1 MDNNKETYKQTDQGG
16 LEGYTPVR
24 RSQNQG
30 GRWGVQEADP
40 KYALRVAVATE
51 LLADVLSGRAPS
63 WALKEAIAPSWAG
76 QSDIAI
82 RNNYAELYP
91 LKEAYSTSDFPY
103 LMGDVLDRMMLANFN
118 ELGHNWRAYCR
129 VSRPLQDF
137 RTVRRLALNGAEGQY
152 TEIVEGEEVTYSN
165 TLAEDN
171 YTYTPSLYG
180 KGVKLTFRAIMND
193 DLNAFDTIPERLG
206 KGGRRTIEKFVTEL
220 FFDSSGPDATFF
232 ASGNGNI
239 LTAPATNADL
249 AIDALG
255 AAFAQLLAFT
265 DVDSEPILVEG
276 VTLVY
281 GPALHVTANNLI
293 NQLSVD
299 VVEKGGI
306 SNQTIRVNNWIVR
319 NITLVMN
326 PYIPIVCTSN
336 GDTTWALFANPS
348 SGRPAGEMGFLSG
361 FESPVLYRKASN
373 SMRISGGLDQAA
385 GDFATMDQHYKGILG
400 MGGVVL
406 EPQSAIGS
414 NGSNA

>member
-1 MDNNKETYKQTDQGG
+1 
-16 LEGYTPVR
+16 
-24 RSQNQG
+24 
-30 GRWGVQEADP
+30 
-40 KYALRVAVATE
+40 
-51 LLADVLSGRAPS
+51 
-63 WALKEAIAPSWAG
+63 
-76 QSDIAI
+76 
-82 RNNYAELYP
+82 
-91 LKEAYSTSDFPY
+91 
-103 LMGDVLDRMMLANFN
+103 
-118 ELGHNWRAYCR
+118 
-129 VSRPLQDF
+129 
-137 RTVRRLALNGAEGQY
+137 
-152 TEIVEGEEVTYSN
+152 
-165 TLAEDN
+165 
-171 YTYTPSLYG
+171 LYG

-193 DLNAFDTIPERLG
+193 DLSAFDSIPERLG

-239 LTAPATNADL
+239 LTSPATNADL

-255 AAFAQLLAFT
+255 GAFEQLLAFT
-265 DVDSEPILVEG
+265 DADSEPILVEG

-299 VVEKGGI
+299 LTTEGGV
-306 SNQTIRVNNWIVR
+306 SGQTIRVNNWIVR

-348 SGRPAGEMGFLSG
+348 VGRPAGEVGFLAG
-361 FESPVLYRKASN
+361 YESPVLYRKASN

-385 GDFATMDQHYKGILG
+385 GDFATMDQHYKGIIGLG
-400 MGGVVL
+400 GTVL

-414 NGSNA
+414 NGSNS

>member
-1 MDNNKETYKQTDQGG
+1 MPRVYDRCKISA
-16 LEGYTPVR
+16 R
-24 RSQNQG
+24 F
-30 GRWGVQEADP
+30 AD
-40 KYALRVAVATE
+40 
-51 LLADVLSGRAPS
+51 
-63 WALKEAIAPSWAG
+63 
-76 QSDIAI
+76 
-82 RNNYAELYP
+82 
-91 LKEAYSTSDFPY
+91 
-103 LMGDVLDRMMLANFN
+103 
-118 ELGHNWRAYCR
+118 WR
-129 VSRPLQDF
+129 
-137 RTVRRLALNGAEGQY
+137 LNGAEGQY
-152 TEIVEGEEVTYSN
+152 TEIVEGEEVTYTN

-171 YTYTPSLYG
+171 YTYAPTLYG

-193 DLNAFDTIPERLG
+193 DLSAFDSIPERLG
-206 KGGRRTIEKFVTEL
+206 RGGRRTIEKFVTEL
-220 FFDSSGPDATFF
+220 FFDANGPDATFF

-239 LTAPATNADL
+239 LTAPADNADL

-255 AAFAQLLAFT
+255 AAFAQLLGFT

-293 NQLSVD
+293 NQLTVD

-319 NITLVMN
+319 NISLVMN
-326 PYIPIVCTSN
+326 PYIPIVCTTN
-336 GDTTWALFANPS
+336 GDTTWALFSNPS
-348 SGRPAGEMGFLSG
+348 AGRPAGEVGFLAG
-361 FESPVLYRKASN
+361 YEQPVLYRKASN

-400 MGGVVL
+400 MGGAVL

>member
-1 MDNNKETYKQTDQGG
+1 MANKETYNETDQGS
-16 LEGYTPVR
+16 LEGFTPVA
-24 RSQNQG
+24 RSQG
-30 GRWGVQEADP
+30 DGRWKMPANPVHEN
-40 KYALRVAVATE
+40 RVAAATE
-51 LLADVLSGRAPS
+51 LLADVLTGRAPS
-63 WALKEAIAPSWAG
+63 YLLKEAIAPSWAG
-76 QSDIAI
+76 QSDMVI
-82 RNNYAELYP
+82 RTNYPELYS
-91 LKEAYSTSDFPY
+91 LTEAYSTSDFPY
-103 LMGDVLDRMMLANFN
+103 LMGDVLDRMMLANFQG
-118 ELGHNWRAYCR
+118 LGHDWRSYCR
-129 VSRPLQDF
+129 VSRPLRDF

-152 TEIVEGEEVTYSN
+152 TEIVEGEEVTYTN

-171 YTYTPSLYG
+171 YTYTPTLYG

-193 DLNAFDTIPERLG
+193 DLSAFDSIPERLG
-206 KGGRRTIEKFVTEL
+206 KGGRRTVEKFVTEL
-220 FFDSSGPDATFF
+220 FFDSNGPDATFF

-255 AAFAQLLAFT
+255 AAFAQLLGFT

-293 NQLSVD
+293 NQLTVD

-326 PYIPIVCTSN
+326 PYIPIVCTTN
-336 GDTTWALFANPS
+336 GATTWALFANPS
-348 SGRPAGEMGFLSG
+348 AGRPAGEVGFLAG
-361 FESPVLYRKASN
+361 FEEPVLYRKASN